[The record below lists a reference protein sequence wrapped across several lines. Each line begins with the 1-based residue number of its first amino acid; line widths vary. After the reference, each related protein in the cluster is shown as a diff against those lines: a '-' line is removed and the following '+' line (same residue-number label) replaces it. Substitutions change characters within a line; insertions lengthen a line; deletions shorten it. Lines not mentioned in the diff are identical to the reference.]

1 MILKF
6 IQKSLFNQLV
16 TSFSALFLVVL
27 GAVTVTAY
35 VRAKQALQNSIYDRL
50 NVAVSLKE
58 YELNQWFYE
67 QRNDTLLLTQNP
79 LVRNNINLIVQRQKN
94 PKVQTAYTSIKSYFE
109 QVLLIKKHMQDI
121 SLLSAGGIVVLST
134 DETLEGTYQGLG
146 NITTYFEPDQTQ
158 VIPNFYQSP
167 LTKQPAITLAT
178 PVLDPKGDR
187 LGVIT
192 VNLNLRAVDNLVRQ
206 KTGLGETG
214 TTYLVGQLGSRN
226 VLIAGDPS
234 RDLTLAEEVSS
245 QGIDEAMAGGQGQ
258 GLYTNA
264 QGVPVIGVYRW
275 IPSEN
280 FALVAEMNQTEAF
293 QPAAILSR
301 DTIIMGVGSSSI
313 LVLAV
318 YFLAVQLSRPI
329 LTITKS
335 ASDLE
340 AGRFHGETLDRVK
353 ERHDELGQLARVF
366 QKMAAEV
373 YQREARLKQQVVD
386 LKIEIDHAK
395 RSQQVAEVTETDYF
409 RDLQQRS
416 QELRQRR
423 KRGKGETGTPPPEG

>member
-1 MILKF
+1 M
-6 IQKSLFNQLV
+6 
-16 TSFSALFLVVL
+16 
-27 GAVTVTAY
+27 
-35 VRAKQALQNSIYDRL
+35 
-50 NVAVSLKE
+50 
-58 YELNQWFYE
+58 
-67 QRNDTLLLTQNP
+67 
-79 LVRNNINLIVQRQKN
+79 
-94 PKVQTAYTSIKSYFE
+94 
-109 QVLLIKKHMQDI
+109 
-121 SLLSAGGIVVLST
+121 
-134 DETLEGTYQGLG
+134 
-146 NITTYFEPDQTQ
+146 
-158 VIPNFYQSP
+158 
-167 LTKQPAITLAT
+167 
-178 PVLDPKGDR
+178 
-187 LGVIT
+187 IT